1 VTVRVLIEEMIDQ
14 SRVEESPPSEA
25 DRPAE
30 AIPMAVGPEDRSL
43 CDDIAGLASLP
54 ARMMHGVVS
63 RGVSIA
69 RRACFVRGSG

>member
-25 DRPAE
+25 DRTAE
-30 AIPMAVGPEDRSL
+30 AIGTEVGPDDRSL
-43 CDDIAGLASLP
+43 CDDIAGLATLP
-54 ARMMHGVVS
+54 ARMVHGVLS